1 MSTRILTL
9 LLCLISWSTYAT
21 DINDL
26 NGFFREADLFFKEH
40 VSNGKVDYAAIKVVP
55 DELNELVSFMGKA
68 DLSSATSVEVKA
80 FYINAYNLTMIKAL
94 VERYPIASPLDD
106 ADIFTG
112 EKHLI
117 AGEQLTL
124 EQIEKEKLLKPT
136 GDERLHFVLV
146 CGANGCPPLADFGY
160 MPDKLELQILGQT
173 RLALSDKNFI
183 RVKPKDNTVEVSEIF
198 NWYSKDFAAT
208 GKSTLQYIN
217 QFREK
222 PIPSDYKVRTYQY
235 DWSLNI
241 KK

>member
-1 MSTRILTL
+1 MFYRIMVIL
-9 LLCLISWSTYAT
+9 LLSISSSAYAQ
-21 DINDL
+21 DIKDL
-26 NGFFREADLFFKEH
+26 NSFFRETDLFFKEH
-40 VSNGKVDYAAIKVVP
+40 VTNGKVDYAAIKVVP
-55 DELNELVSFMGKA
+55 NELNALVEFMGKA
-68 DLSSATSVEVKA
+68 DLSKATGDEVKA
-80 FYINAYNLTMIKAL
+80 FYINAYNITMIKAL
-94 VERYPIASPLDD
+94 VEKYPIASPLDD
-106 ADIFTG
+106 DDIFTG

-124 EQIEKEKLLKPT
+124 EKIEKDKLLKAT
-136 GDERLHFVLV
+136 GDERLHFILV

-173 RLALSDKNFI
+173 RLALSDKGFI
-183 RVKPKDNTVEVSEIF
+183 RVKDKDNTVEVSEIF

-208 GKSTLQYIN
+208 GKTTLAYIN

-222 PIPSDYKVRTYQY
+222 PIPNNYKVTFYQY

>member
-1 MSTRILTL
+1 MFTRITVT
-9 LLCLISWSTYAT
+9 LLCLISMSTYAQ
-21 DINDL
+21 DIKDL
-26 NGFFREADLFFKEH
+26 NSFFRNADLFFKEH
-40 VSNGKVDYAAIKVVP
+40 VSYGKVDYAAIKVVP
-55 DELNELVSFMGKA
+55 NELNDLVSYMGQA
-68 DLSSATSVEVKA
+68 DLSNATSVEVKA
-80 FYINAYNLTMIKAL
+80 FYINAYNITMIKSL
-94 VERYPIASPLDD
+94 VEKYPIVSPLDD
-106 ADIFTG
+106 AGIFTV

-124 EQIEKEKLLKPT
+124 EKIEKEKLLKPT

-173 RLALSDKNFI
+173 RLALSDKNFV
-183 RVKPKDNTVEVSEIF
+183 RVKDKDNTVEVSQIF

-208 GKSTLQYIN
+208 GKSTLAYIN
-217 QFREK
+217 QFRSK
-222 PIPSDYKVRTYQY
+222 PIPADYKVTYYQY